1 MKKIYNFNDFK
12 INEELDFNPIP
23 CTYTSSDIMYNN
35 IPIKTFEFLSKNNI
49 SYTIYIHLT
58 TESNHLVENEKN
70 PNGIFLQSIN
80 GNNPIPTIYFSE
92 TSRGLN
98 YNTFGVLTKY
108 NEQMDVMGRI
118 IFILN
123 DYINSVNYKV
133 FSIGRVD
140 TNKYRFYSY
149 WLKNLPISEVLIGDS
164 DNYTDTFGKK
174 DKAYYLIR

>member
-123 DYINSVNYKV
+123 DYINNTNYKV
-133 FSIGRVD
+133 FSVGGV
-140 TNKYRFYSY
+140 NPSKYRFYSY

-164 DNYTDTFGKK
+164 DNYTDKK
-174 DKAYYLIR
+174 YKAYYLIR